1 MATESHSEAESKP
14 KYPDETTPYSPAGSQ
29 EEGTVTTKWQDTLA
43 EIKYTFTTKDG
54 WIGDYD
60 YVYLITPNI
69 WPLNRKYKDYQAPFY
84 GLNDRVPILLTLL
97 LGLQHALTMIGS
109 IVSPPLAIASG
120 AFNFDSAMT
129 TYLVSTAFITTGIAT
144 ALQVTR
150 LHISKTPFFIG
161 TGLLSV
167 VGPTFDILPIVF
179 NYAALRYKSGTCPL
193 LPDGTQAPC
202 PDAWGACLG
211 TMLCCVWI
219 QIGLAFVPPKL
230 LNRIFPKLIT
240 GALLTL
246 IGIYLVGNGLQNWG
260 GSSNCHGGEGFY
272 ALCPDT
278 NAPRPLVWGHPK
290 LIGLGFSVF
299 ATIVL
304 VEAVGAPLM
313 RSASVVIGLAVGCAI
328 SGAAGY
334 WSTEQLE
341 QAPGGTFLW
350 VHTFKLSVDGALVLP
365 MIIMF
370 ACQAVSCIPDILATA
385 ELSGVDIEGTEFN
398 SRIQGGIL
406 CDGLGSFFSALATG
420 PPMVSQA
427 GNNGVIVLTGCA
439 SRRAG
444 WAASGFLMLM
454 GVIAK
459 FGAVF
464 ASMPPSVLGGM
475 QVFLY
480 STIAV
485 AGIRVLAL
493 IAWTRRDRFILA
505 VALGI
510 GFMDIC
516 QPDWFAQV
524 LAYNGPNENLI
535 GFEQGINLAVETPF
549 VIAAIVGVFLNAVLP
564 KDKSATAFT
573 GYGDEGRHPRIGMR
587 ED

>member
-1 MATESHSEAESKP
+1 
-14 KYPDETTPYSPAGSQ
+14 
-29 EEGTVTTKWQDTLA
+29 
-43 EIKYTFTTKDG
+43 
-54 WIGDYD
+54 
-60 YVYLITPNI
+60 
-69 WPLNRKYKDYQAPFY
+69 
-84 GLNDRVPILLTLL
+84 
-97 LGLQHALTMIGS
+97 MIGS

-120 AFNFDSAMT
+120 AFHFEPGMT
-129 TYLVSTAFITTGIAT
+129 EYLVSTAFITTGLAT

-150 LHISKTPFFIG
+150 LHITKTPFFIG

-179 NYAALRYKSGTCPL
+179 NYAALRYKSGTCPVGD
-193 LPDGTQAPC
+193 DGTEGAC
-202 PDAWGACLG
+202 PQAWGAVLG

-219 QIGLAFVPPKL
+219 QIALAFVPPKI
-230 LNRIFPKLIT
+230 LNKIFPKLIT
-240 GALLTL
+240 GSLLTL
-246 IGIYLVGNGLQNWG
+246 IGVYLIGNGLQNWG

-272 ALCPDT
+272 ALCPDIL
-278 NAPRPLVWGHPK
+278 APKPLAWGHPK

-299 ATIVL
+299 ATIIF

-313 RSASVVIGLAVGCAI
+313 RSAAVIIGLAVGCAI
-328 SGAAGY
+328 SGALGY
-334 WSTEQLE
+334 WSTNQLTT
-341 QAPGGTFLW
+341 APSGTFLW
-350 VHTFKLSVDGALVLP
+350 VHTFDFSVDGTLVLP
-365 MIIMF
+365 LIIMF

-385 ELSGVDIEGTEFN
+385 ELSGVDIEGAEFS

-444 WAASGFLMLM
+444 WAASGFLTLM
-454 GVIAK
+454 GVVAK

-485 AGIRVLAL
+485 AGVRVLAL
-493 IAWTRRDRFILA
+493 IEWTRRDRFILT

-516 QPDWFAQV
+516 QPDWFASI
-524 LAYNGPNENLI
+524 LTYDGPNQSLV
-535 GFEQGINLAVETPF
+535 GLEQGINLAVETPF
-549 VIAAIVGVFLNAVLP
+549 VISAIVGVFLNSVLP
-564 KDKSATAFT
+564 RDKASGPA
-573 GYGDEGRHPRIGMR
+573 GRYGDGARHPVIGER
-587 ED
+587 QDRSFVQ

>member
-1 MATESHSEAESKP
+1 MAASSTRVQEQKLASPDASHSPSL
-14 KYPDETTPYSPAGSQ
+14 G
-29 EEGTVTTKWQDTLA
+29 EGMGTTTKWKDNLA
-43 EIKYTFTTKDG
+43 ELKYTFFTLDG

-60 YVYLITPNI
+60 YMYLITPNI

-84 GLNDRVPILLTLL
+84 GLNDRVPILLTIL

-120 AFNFDSAMT
+120 AFKFDPNMT
-129 TYLVSTAFITTGIAT
+129 AYLVSTAFITTGIAT

-150 LHISKTPFFIG
+150 LHIMKTPFFVG

-179 NYAALRYKSGTCPL
+179 NYAALRYRSGTCPVAAG
-193 LPDGTQAPC
+193 GTQGSC
-202 PDAWGACLG
+202 PDAWGTCLG

-219 QIGLAFVPPKL
+219 QIAMAFIPPKT
-230 LNRIFPKLIT
+230 LNKVFPKLIT
-240 GALLTL
+240 GSLLTL
-246 IGIYLVGNGLQNWG
+246 VGVYLIGNGLQNWG

-272 ALCPDT
+272 ALCP
-278 NAPRPLVWGHPK
+278 NSAAPRPLPWGDPK

-299 ATIVL
+299 ISIIIV
-304 VEAVGAPLM
+304 ETVGAPLM
-313 RSASVVIGLAVGCAI
+313 RSASVIVGLAVGCII
-328 SGAAGY
+328 SGVTGY
-334 WSTEQLE
+334 WSTEQIH
-341 QAPGGTFLW
+341 QAPRGTFLW

-365 MIIMF
+365 LIIMF

-385 ELSGVDIEGTEFN
+385 ELSDVAIEGTEFN

-406 CDGLGSFFSALATG
+406 CDGLGSFFSALGTG
-420 PPMVSQA
+420 PPLVSQA

-444 WAASGFLMLM
+444 WAASAFLILM
-454 GVIAK
+454 GIIAK

-493 IAWTRRDRFILA
+493 ISWTRRDRFILT

-516 QPDWFAQV
+516 QPAWFASI
-524 LAYNGPNENLI
+524 LDYNGSNANLV
-535 GFEQGINLAVETPF
+535 GFLQGINLAVETPF
-549 VIAAIVGVFLNAVLP
+549 VIAAIVGVILNGVLP
-564 KDKSATAFT
+564 GDKTTLPKATLT
-573 GYGDEGRHPRIGMR
+573 
-587 ED
+587 

>member
-1 MATESHSEAESKP
+1 
-14 KYPDETTPYSPAGSQ
+14 
-29 EEGTVTTKWQDTLA
+29 
-43 EIKYTFTTKDG
+43 
-54 WIGDYD
+54 
-60 YVYLITPNI
+60 VYLITPNI
-69 WPLNRKYKDYQAPFY
+69 WPLNKKYKDYDAPFY
-84 GLNDRVPILLTLL
+84 GLNDRVPVLLTLL

-129 TYLVSTAFITTGIAT
+129 EYLVSVAFITTGIAT

-150 LHISKTPFFIG
+150 LHIMKTPFFLG

-167 VGPTFDILPIVF
+167 VGPTFDILPIAF
-179 NYAALRYKSGTCPL
+179 NYSALRYKAGTCL
-193 LPDGTQAPC
+193 VAEDGTSLPC

-219 QIGLAFVPPKL
+219 QIAMAFVPPKM
-230 LNRIFPKLIT
+230 LNKLFPKLIT
-240 GALLTL
+240 GSLLTL
-246 IGIYLVGNGLQNWG
+246 VGVYLIGNGLQNWG

-278 NAPRPLVWGHPK
+278 ASPRPLPWGDTK

-299 ATIVL
+299 ASIIV
-304 VEAVGAPLM
+304 VEAIGAPLM
-313 RSASVVIGLAVGCAI
+313 RSASVIIGLTVGCII
-328 SGAAGY
+328 SGATGY
-334 WSTEQLE
+334 WSTEKLS
-341 QAPGGTFLW
+341 QAPASTFLW
-350 VHTFKLSVDGALVLP
+350 MKTFKLSVDGALVLP

-385 ELSGVDIEGTEFN
+385 ELSDVAIEGTEFN

-406 CDGLGSFFSALATG
+406 CDGVGSLFSALATG

-444 WAASGFLMLM
+444 WAASIFLILM
-454 GVIAK
+454 GIIAK

-493 IAWTRRDRFILA
+493 ITWTRRDRFILA

-516 QPDWFAQV
+516 QPDWFASV
-524 LAYNGPNENLI
+524 LDYSGTNANLV

-564 KDKSATAFT
+564 SDRSRMGNA
-573 GYGDEGRHPRIGMR
+573 GYVDRHKHPVLGERS
-587 ED
+587 D

>member
-1 MATESHSEAESKP
+1 M
-14 KYPDETTPYSPAGSQ
+14 
-29 EEGTVTTKWQDTLA
+29 
-43 EIKYTFTTKDG
+43 
-54 WIGDYD
+54 
-60 YVYLITPNI
+60 YLITPNI
-69 WPLNRKYKDYQAPFY
+69 WPLNKKYKDYKAPFY
-84 GLNDRVPILLTLL
+84 GLNDRVPILLTIL

-120 AFNFDSAMT
+120 AFKFEPNMT
-129 TYLVSTAFITTGIAT
+129 SYLVSTAFITTGIAT

-150 LHISKTPFFIG
+150 LHIMKTPFFVG

-179 NYAALRYKSGTCPL
+179 NYAALRYRSGTCPVSE
-193 LPDGTQAPC
+193 DGTQESC

-219 QIGLAFVPPKL
+219 QIGMAFIPPKT
-230 LNRIFPKLIT
+230 LNKLFPKLIT
-240 GALLTL
+240 GSLLTL
-246 IGIYLVGNGLQNWG
+246 IGVYLIGNGLQNWG
-260 GSSNCHGGEGFY
+260 GSSNCHGGVGFY
-272 ALCPDT
+272 ALCPNT
-278 NAPRPLVWGHPK
+278 AAPRPLPWGDPK

-299 ATIVL
+299 VSIIIIETI
-304 VEAVGAPLM
+304 GAPLM
-313 RSASVVIGLAVGCAI
+313 RSASVIIGLAVGCTI
-328 SGAAGY
+328 SGATGY
-334 WSTEQLE
+334 WSTEQID

-350 VHTFKLSVDGALVLP
+350 VHTFSLSVDGALVLP

-385 ELSGVDIEGTEFN
+385 ELSDVAIEGTEFN

-420 PPMVSQA
+420 PPMVAQA

-444 WAASGFLMLM
+444 WAASGFLVLM
-454 GVIAK
+454 GIAAK

-464 ASMPPSVLGGM
+464 ASIPPSVLGGM
-475 QVFLY
+475 QVFLF

-493 IAWTRRDRFILA
+493 IPWTRRDRFILT

-516 QPDWFAQV
+516 QPDWFASILDYEGSNV
-524 LAYNGPNENLI
+524 NLV
-535 GFEQGINLAVETPF
+535 GFQQGINLAVETPF
-549 VIAAIVGVFLNAVLP
+549 VIAAIMGVFLNAVLP
-564 KDKSATAFT
+564 GDKGAI
-573 GYGDEGRHPRIGMR
+573 PNIGLAHR
-587 ED
+587 

>member
-1 MATESHSEAESKP
+1 MAKEDVESTSKEA
-14 KYPDETTPYSPAGSQ
+14 DVAGYSPSIRQGRVSSSW
-29 EEGTVTTKWQDTLA
+29 ENKIA
-43 EIKYTFTTKDG
+43 ELKYTFLTKDG

-60 YVYLITPNI
+60 YIYLITPNV
-69 WPLNRKYKDYQAPFY
+69 WPLNRKYKDYKAPFY
-84 GLNDRVPILLTLL
+84 GTNDRVPVLLTLL

-120 AFNFDSAMT
+120 ALNFDSAMT
-129 TYLVSTAFITTGIAT
+129 EYLVSTAFITTGIAT

-150 LHISKTPFFIG
+150 LHIAKSPFFIG

-179 NYAALRYKSGTCPL
+179 NYATLRYSAGTCPVL
-193 LPDGTQAPC
+193 SDGTQGPC
-202 PDAWGACLG
+202 PEAWGAVLG

-219 QIGLAFVPPKL
+219 QIAMAFVPPKI
-230 LNRIFPKLIT
+230 LNKLFPKLVT
-240 GALLTL
+240 GSLLTL
-246 IGIYLVGNGLQNWG
+246 VGVYLVGNGLQNWG

-278 NAPRPLVWGHPK
+278 SAPKPLPWGDPK

-299 ATIVL
+299 ATIIV
-304 VEAVGAPLM
+304 VESIGAPLM
-313 RSASVVIGLAVGCAI
+313 RSASVIIGLAVGCII
-328 SGAAGY
+328 SGATGY
-334 WSTEQLE
+334 WSTDQLKE
-341 QAPGGTFLW
+341 APGGTFLW
-350 VHTFKLSVDGALVLP
+350 VYTFKLSVDGALVLP
-365 MIIMF
+365 LIIMF

-385 ELSGVDIEGTEFN
+385 ELSDVSIEVTEFN

-406 CDGLGSFFSALATG
+406 CDGLGSLFSALATG

-427 GNNGVIVLTGCA
+427 GNNGVILLTCCA

-444 WAASGFLMLM
+444 WAASGFLILM
-454 GVIAK
+454 GIVAK

-464 ASMPPSVLGGM
+464 ASMPTSVLGGM

-493 IAWTRRDRFILA
+493 IAWTRRDRFILT

-516 QPDWFAQV
+516 QPDWFASV
-524 LAYNGPNENLI
+524 LDYSGSNVNLV

-549 VIAAIVGVFLNAVLP
+549 IIAAIVGVFLNCVLP
-564 KDKSATAFT
+564 RDRTEMPSLNV
-573 GYGDEGRHPRIGMR
+573 YGDVHRHPGLGNR
-587 ED
+587 DD

>member
-1 MATESHSEAESKP
+1 MLTKDMEATSKSADTLGYESSVA
-14 KYPDETTPYSPAGSQ
+14 Q
-29 EEGTVTTKWQDTLA
+29 GTVSSKWQNVLA
-43 EIKYTFTTKDG
+43 ELKYTFLTKDG
-54 WIGDYD
+54 WAGDYD
-60 YVYLITPNI
+60 YLYLITPNI
-69 WPLNRKYKDYQAPFY
+69 WPLNKKYKNYKAPFY
-84 GLNDRVPILLTLL
+84 GLNDRVPVLLTLL
-97 LGLQHALTMIGS
+97 LGLQHALTLIGS
-109 IVSPPLAIASG
+109 IVSPPLAIAAG
-120 AFNFDSAMT
+120 AFNFDSAVT
-129 TYLVSTAFITTGIAT
+129 EYLVSTAFITTGIAT

-150 LHISKTPFFIG
+150 LHIMKTPFFIG

-179 NYAALRYKSGTCPL
+179 NYAALRYKTGTCPVGD
-193 LPDGTQAPC
+193 DGTQGAC
-202 PDAWGACLG
+202 PDAWGAVLG

-219 QIGLAFVPPKL
+219 QIAMAFVPPKT
-230 LNRIFPKLIT
+230 LNKVFPKLIT
-240 GALLTL
+240 GSMLTL
-246 IGIYLVGNGLQNWG
+246 IGVYLVGNGLQNWG
-260 GSSNCHGGEGFY
+260 GSSNCHGGDGFY
-272 ALCPDT
+272 ALCPDVS
-278 NAPRPLVWGHPK
+278 APKPLPWGDPK

-299 ATIVL
+299 VTIIF
-304 VEAVGAPLM
+304 VESIGAPLM
-313 RSASVVIGLAVGCAI
+313 RSASVIIGLAVGCII
-328 SGAAGY
+328 SGATGY
-334 WSTEQLE
+334 WSTQQLS
-341 QAPGGTFLW
+341 QAPAGTFLW

-365 MIIMF
+365 LIIMF

-385 ELSGVDIEGTEFN
+385 ELSDVPIEGTEFN
-398 SRIQGGIL
+398 TRIQGGIL
-406 CDGLGSFFSALATG
+406 CDGLGSLFSALATG

-427 GNNGVIVLTGCA
+427 GNNGVIVLTSCA

-444 WAASGFLMLM
+444 WAASGFLVLM
-454 GVIAK
+454 GIIAK

-516 QPDWFAQV
+516 QPNWFASI
-524 LAYNGPNENLI
+524 LDYSGENQNLV

-549 VIAAIVGVFLNAVLP
+549 VIAGIVGVFLNAVLP
-564 KDKSATAFT
+564 KDKSEMPSMR
-573 GYGDEGRHPRIGMR
+573 YGDEHRHPVLGDRS
-587 ED
+587 E

>member
-1 MATESHSEAESKP
+1 MSVR
-14 KYPDETTPYSPAGSQ
+14 PAASSG
-29 EEGTVTTKWQDTLA
+29 KFANLAQD
-43 EIKYTFTTKDG
+43 YM
-54 WIGDYD
+54 
-60 YVYLITPNI
+60 YLITPNI
-69 WPLNRKYKDYQAPFY
+69 WPFNRRYKDYKAPFY

-129 TYLVSTAFITTGIAT
+129 EYLVSTAFITTGLAT

-150 LHISKTPFFIG
+150 LHVTKTPFFIG

-179 NYAALRYKSGTCPL
+179 NYAALRYKAGTCPVGE
-193 LPDGTQAPC
+193 DGTQGSC

-219 QIGLAFVPPKL
+219 QIGMAFVPPKV
-230 LNRIFPKLIT
+230 LNKVFPKLIT
-240 GALLTL
+240 GSLLTL
-246 IGIYLVGNGLQNWG
+246 VGVYLVGNGLQNWG

-272 ALCPDT
+272 ALCPDVS
-278 NAPRPLVWGHPK
+278 APKPLAWGHPK

-299 ATIVL
+299 ATIVI
-304 VEAVGAPLM
+304 VESIGAPLM
-313 RSASVVIGLAVGCAI
+313 RSASVIIGLAIGCII

-334 WSTEQLE
+334 WSMERLS
-341 QAPGGTFLW
+341 QAPVGTFLW

-365 MIIMF
+365 IIIMF

-385 ELSGVDIEGTEFN
+385 ELSEVPIEGTEFN

-444 WAASGFLMLM
+444 WAASGFLVLM
-454 GVIAK
+454 GIIAK

-516 QPDWFAQV
+516 QPDWFGSILDYSGSNA
-524 LAYNGPNENLI
+524 NLV
-535 GFEQGINLAVETPF
+535 GFEQGLNLAVETPF
-549 VIAAIVGVFLNAVLP
+549 VIAAIVGVFLNVVLP
-564 KDKSATAFT
+564 KDRCEMPKLS
-573 GYGDEGRHPRIGMR
+573 YGDEHKNPILGERS
-587 ED
+587 E

>member
-1 MATESHSEAESKP
+1 MDIEQKTASP
-14 KYPDETTPYSPAGSQ
+14 ETTGYSPPASVSQ
-29 EEGTVTTKWQDTLA
+29 GTVTSKWQDTLA
-43 EIKYTFTTKDG
+43 ELKYTFLTKDG

-60 YVYLITPNI
+60 YLYLITPNI
-69 WPLNRKYKDYQAPFY
+69 WPLNKKYKDYQAPFY
-84 GLNDRVPILLTLL
+84 GLNDRVPVLLTLL

-129 TYLVSTAFITTGIAT
+129 EYLVSTAFITTGIAT

-150 LHISKTPFFIG
+150 LHIMKTPFFIG

-179 NYAALRYKSGTCPL
+179 NYAALRYKSGTCPVL
-193 LPDGTQAPC
+193 ADGTQGPC

-219 QIGLAFVPPKL
+219 QIAMAFVPPKV
-230 LNRIFPKLIT
+230 LNKVFPKLIT
-240 GALLTL
+240 GSLLTL
-246 IGIYLVGNGLQNWG
+246 VGVYLVGNGLQNWG

-278 NAPRPLVWGHPK
+278 AAPKPLPWGDPK

-299 ATIVL
+299 ATIIL
-304 VEAVGAPLM
+304 VEALGAPLM
-313 RSASVVIGLAVGCAI
+313 RSASVVIGLAVGCII
-328 SGAAGY
+328 SGATGY
-334 WSTEQLE
+334 WSTQTINE
-341 QAPGGTFLW
+341 APGGTFLW

-385 ELSGVDIEGTEFN
+385 ELSDVAIEGTEFN

-444 WAASGFLMLM
+444 WAASGFLVLM
-454 GVIAK
+454 GIIAK

-493 IAWTRRDRFILA
+493 IAWTRRDRFILS

-516 QPDWFAQV
+516 QPDWFASILDYSGSNQ
-524 LAYNGPNENLI
+524 NLV

-564 KDKSATAFT
+564 RDRSSMGKVVR
-573 GYGDEGRHPRIGMR
+573 GDEHKHPVLGERA
-587 ED
+587 D

>member
-1 MATESHSEAESKP
+1 MARYMGRGQVCVYNARRLDWGLCMYIHSP
-14 KYPDETTPYSPAGSQ
+14 FIHTWTTQG
-29 EEGTVTTKWQDTLA
+29 EKLTRIQDYL
-43 EIKYTFTTKDG
+43 
-54 WIGDYD
+54 
-60 YVYLITPNI
+60 YLITPNI
-69 WPLNRKYKDYQAPFY
+69 PPFNRRYKTRIPPFY

-120 AFNFDSAMT
+120 AFHLDADTT
-129 TYLVSTAFITTGIAT
+129 TYLVSTAFITTGLAT

-150 LHISKTPFFIG
+150 LHVSKTPFYIG

-179 NYAALRYKSGTCPL
+179 SYAGLRYKAGTCPMGD
-193 LPDGTQAPC
+193 DGSTPGAC

-211 TMLCCVWI
+211 TMLCCVWM
-219 QIGLAFVPPKL
+219 QIGMAFVPPRV
-230 LNRIFPKLIT
+230 LNRVFPKLIT

-246 IGIYLVGNGLQNWG
+246 IGVYLVGNGLQNWG

-272 ALCPDT
+272 ALCPSVE
-278 NAPRPLVWGHPK
+278 APRPLVWGHAK
-290 LIGLGFSVF
+290 LVGLGFSVF

-313 RSASVVIGLAVGCAI
+313 RSASVVLGLAVGCAV
-328 SGAAGY
+328 SGALGY
-334 WSTEQLE
+334 WSTAQLE
-341 QAPGGTFLW
+341 QAPGATFLW
-350 VHTFKLSVDGALVLP
+350 VQRFELSVDGALVLP
-365 MIIMF
+365 MLIMF

-385 ELSGVDIEGTEFN
+385 ELSGVDIEGTVFN
-398 SRIQGGIL
+398 SRVQGGIL

-444 WAASGFLMLM
+444 WAASGFLVLM
-454 GVIAK
+454 GVVAK

-516 QPDWFAQV
+516 HPDWFAQV
-524 LAYNGPNENLI
+524 LDYTGPNVNLL
-535 GFEQGINLAVETPF
+535 GLEQGINLAVETPF
-549 VIAAIVGVFLNAVLP
+549 VIAAIAGVFLNTVLP
-564 KDKSATAFT
+564 REEKQPLASTR
-573 GYGDEGRHPRIGMR
+573 YGHQR
-587 ED
+587 EYPGIRVT

>member
-1 MATESHSEAESKP
+1 MDSK
-14 KYPDETTPYSPAGSQ
+14 SPEDANSRSINQ
-29 EEGTVTTKWQDTLA
+29 EEGVVSIRWRDTLA
-43 EIKYTFTTKDG
+43 ELRYMLTTKDG

-60 YVYLITPNI
+60 YMYLVTPSI
-69 WPLNRKYKDYQAPFY
+69 WPLNRRYKNFKAPFY
-84 GLNDRVPILLTLL
+84 GLNDRVPLLLTLL
-97 LGLQHALTMIGS
+97 LGLQHALCMIGS

-120 AFNFDSAMT
+120 AFHFESGMT
-129 TYLVSTAFITTGIAT
+129 QYLVSTAFITTGLAT

-150 LHISKTPFFIG
+150 LHITKTPFFIG

-179 NYAALRYKSGTCPL
+179 NYAALRYKSGTCPIGE
-193 LPDGTQAPC
+193 DGTEAAC
-202 PDAWGACLG
+202 PQAWGAVLG

-219 QIGLAFVPPKL
+219 QIAMAFVPPKI

-240 GALLTL
+240 GSLLTL
-246 IGIYLVGNGLQNWG
+246 VGVYLVGNGLQNWG

-272 ALCPDT
+272 ALCPDIS
-278 NAPRPLVWGHPK
+278 APKPLAWGHPK

-299 ATIVL
+299 ATIVF

-313 RSASVVIGLAVGCAI
+313 RSAAVIIGLAVGCAI
-328 SGAAGY
+328 SGALGY
-334 WSTEQLE
+334 WSTDQLKT
-341 QAPGGTFLW
+341 APSGTFLW
-350 VHTFKLSVDGALVLP
+350 VHTFNLSVDGTLVLP
-365 MIIMF
+365 LIIMF

-385 ELSGVDIEGTEFN
+385 ELSDVDIEGAEFS
-398 SRIQGGIL
+398 SRIQGGML
-406 CDGLGSFFSALATG
+406 CDGLGSLFSALATG

-444 WAASGFLMLM
+444 WAASGFLILM

-485 AGIRVLAL
+485 AGVRVLTL
-493 IAWTRRDRFILA
+493 IEWTRRDRFILT

-516 QPDWFAQV
+516 QPDWFASV
-524 LAYNGPNENLI
+524 LTYDGPNQSLV
-535 GFEQGINLAVETPF
+535 GLEQGINLAVETPF
-549 VIAAIVGVFLNAVLP
+549 VISAIVGVFLNSVLP
-564 KDKSATAFT
+564 RDKASGPAD
-573 GYGDEGRHPRIGMR
+573 GYGDETRHPVLGAHR
-587 ED
+587 D

>member
-1 MATESHSEAESKP
+1 MAMEPPSEVEQKSKYAE
-14 KYPDETTPYSPAGSQ
+14 ETAPYSPVTSH
-29 EEGTVTTKWQDTLA
+29 EVGTVTTTWQDTLA
-43 EIKYTFTTKDG
+43 ELKYSFTTKDG
-54 WIGDYD
+54 WIGNYD

-69 WPLNRKYKDYQAPFY
+69 WPLNRKYKNYKAPFY

-120 AFNFDSAMT
+120 AFNFDAEMT
-129 TYLVSTAFITTGIAT
+129 TYLVSTAFITTGLAT

-150 LHISKTPFFIG
+150 LHIAKTPFFIG

-179 NYAALRYKSGTCPL
+179 NYAALRYKSGTCPIL
-193 LPDGTQAPC
+193 ADGTQASC

-219 QIGLAFVPPKL
+219 QIGMAFVPPKL
-230 LNRIFPKLIT
+230 LNKVFPKLIT
-240 GALLTL
+240 GSLLTL
-246 IGIYLVGNGLQNWG
+246 IGVYLVGNGLQNWG
-260 GSSNCHGGEGFY
+260 GSSNCHHGEGFY
-272 ALCPDT
+272 ALCPDVS
-278 NAPRPLVWGHPK
+278 APRPLVWGHPK

-299 ATIVL
+299 ATIII

-313 RSASVVIGLAVGCAI
+313 RSASVVIGLAVGCAV
-328 SGAAGY
+328 SGATGY
-334 WSTEQLE
+334 WSTEQLDR
-341 QAPGGTFLW
+341 APGGTFLW
-350 VHTFKLSVDGALVLP
+350 VHTFNLSVDGALVLP

-385 ELSGVDIEGTEFN
+385 ELSDVDIEGTVFN
-398 SRIQGGIL
+398 SRVQGGIL
-406 CDGLGSFFSALATG
+406 CDGIGSFLSALATG

-444 WAASGFLMLM
+444 WAASGFLVLM
-454 GVIAK
+454 GVVAK

-493 IAWTRRDRFILA
+493 ISWTRRDRFILA

-549 VIAAIVGVFLNAVLP
+549 VIAAIVGVILNAVLP
-564 KDKSATAFT
+564 KDQSAVPILA
-573 GYGDEGRHPRIGMR
+573 YGDERRAS
-587 ED
+587 

>member
-1 MATESHSEAESKP
+1 MRVL
-14 KYPDETTPYSPAGSQ
+14 TTG
-29 EEGTVTTKWQDTLA
+29 QD
-43 EIKYTFTTKDG
+43 YR
-54 WIGDYD
+54 
-60 YVYLITPNI
+60 YLITPNI
-69 WPLNRKYKDYQAPFY
+69 WPLNKRYKDYEAPFY
-84 GLNDRVPILLTLL
+84 GRNDRVPVLLTLL

-120 AFNFDSAMT
+120 AFNFDAST
-129 TYLVSTAFITTGIAT
+129 TQYLVSTAFITTGIAT

-150 LHISKTPFFIG
+150 LHIMKTPFFIG

-179 NYAALRYKSGTCPL
+179 NYSALRYKAGTCL
-193 LPDGTQAPC
+193 VATDGTEQPC
-202 PDAWGACLG
+202 PEAWGACLG

-219 QIGLAFVPPKL
+219 QIGMAFVPPRMM
-230 LNRIFPKLIT
+230 NRLFPQLIT
-240 GALLTL
+240 GSLLTL
-246 IGIYLVGNGLQNWG
+246 VGVYLVGNGLQNWG
-260 GSSNCHGGEGFY
+260 GSSNCHDGKGFY
-272 ALCPDT
+272 ALCPDIS
-278 NAPRPLVWGHPK
+278 APHPLPWGDPK

-299 ATIVL
+299 ATIIL
-304 VEAVGAPLM
+304 VESVGAPLM
-313 RSASVVIGLAVGCAI
+313 RSASVVLGLAVGCII
-328 SGAAGY
+328 SGATGY
-334 WSTEQLE
+334 WSTQQLHE
-341 QAPGGTFLW
+341 APGGTFLW
-350 VHTFKLSVDGALVLP
+350 VHTFKLSVDGTLVLP

-385 ELSGVDIEGTEFN
+385 ELSGVPIEGTSFN

-406 CDGLGSFFSALATG
+406 CDGVGSLFSALATG

-444 WAASGFLMLM
+444 WAASGFLVLM

-493 IAWTRRDRFILA
+493 IEWTRRDRFILT

-516 QPDWFAQV
+516 QPDWFAGILNYSGANQ
-524 LAYNGPNENLI
+524 NLV

-549 VIAAIVGVFLNAVLP
+549 VIAAIVGVFLNLVLP
-564 KDKSATAFT
+564 RTKGGLPVIHARNRATVS
-573 GYGDEGRHPRIGMR
+573 
-587 ED
+587 

>member
-1 MATESHSEAESKP
+1 MDAKSPEDTNSRSISH
-14 KYPDETTPYSPAGSQ
+14 
-29 EEGTVTTKWQDTLA
+29 EEGVVSTRWKDNFAELRYTL
-43 EIKYTFTTKDG
+43 TTKDG

-60 YVYLITPNI
+60 YLYLVTPNI
-69 WPLNRKYKDYQAPFY
+69 WPLNRRYKNYKAPFY
-84 GLNDRVPILLTLL
+84 GLNDRVPLLLTLL
-97 LGLQHALTMIGS
+97 LGLQHALCMIGS

-120 AFNFDSAMT
+120 AFHFESEMT
-129 TYLVSTAFITTGIAT
+129 QYLVSTAFITTGLAT

-150 LHISKTPFFIG
+150 LHITKTPFFIG

-179 NYAALRYKSGTCPL
+179 NYAALRYKSGTCPVGH
-193 LPDGTQAPC
+193 DGTEGAC
-202 PDAWGACLG
+202 PQAWGAVLG
-211 TMLCCVWI
+211 TMLCCVWL
-219 QIGLAFVPPKL
+219 QIAMAFVPPKI
-230 LNRIFPKLIT
+230 LNKVFPKLIT
-240 GALLTL
+240 GSLLTL
-246 IGIYLVGNGLQNWG
+246 IGVYLIGNGLQNWG

-272 ALCPDT
+272 ALCPDIS
-278 NAPRPLVWGHPK
+278 APKPLAWGHPK

-313 RSASVVIGLAVGCAI
+313 RSAAVIIGLTVGCAI
-328 SGAAGY
+328 SGALGY
-334 WSTEQLE
+334 WSTDQLNT
-341 QAPGGTFLW
+341 APSGTFLW
-350 VHTFKLSVDGALVLP
+350 IHTFDLSVDGTLVLP
-365 MIIMF
+365 LMIMF

-385 ELSGVDIEGTEFN
+385 ELSGVDIEGAEFS
-398 SRIQGGIL
+398 SRVQGGIL

-444 WAASGFLMLM
+444 WAASGFLILM

-485 AGIRVLAL
+485 AGVRVLAL
-493 IAWTRRDRFILA
+493 IEWTRRDRFILT

-516 QPDWFAQV
+516 QPDWFSSI
-524 LAYNGPNENLI
+524 LTYDGPNQSLV
-535 GFEQGINLAVETPF
+535 GLEQGINLAVETPF
-549 VIAAIVGVFLNAVLP
+549 VISAIVGVFLNSVLP
-564 KDKSATAFT
+564 KDKATGPAG
-573 GYGDEGRHPRIGMR
+573 GYGDEARHPVIGER
-587 ED
+587 RD